1 MPGCLN
7 TMSKIIIDVT
17 QLVHWS
23 GKLTG
28 IPRVMYELAT
38 RFAREQNEDIVFAT
52 WVKDIQE
59 MCEVDFAATMAQR
72 GNGIVYR
79 KKGEPWPPAQQV
91 KLSAQAAPA
100 TAAAGKRPV
109 TLKRVV
115 KYGLRKA
122 GKVAPGLAGKLEQQG
137 KQIVLN
143 SYHTVDF
150 REGDILFIPWG
161 EWWDPNFI
169 QRLKDWQKAGTRLA
183 PVIHDIGPM
192 VAPQFSGHSTDSLAE
207 YTRNIVPIAEL
218 TIVVSKNTKKDL
230 TAWLATQHLEAPRI
244 EVFRLGEDFEF
255 SSKPKKP
262 VDPLFVSSGL
272 KGNDFIMCM
281 GTVELKKN
289 QTLLYYVYKLARARG
304 IQLPKLLI
312 VGRRGWKMDVT
323 LDMIAEDPEV
333 SQDILGL
340 HDISDEELMWLYDN
354 CKFTVLPSFYE
365 GWGIPVAESL
375 AHGVPCICSN
385 TSSMTEI
392 APGLTDHFSPYSTDE
407 CLAAIQRLLDPK
419 EYKAAQARV
428 KKYKQTSWDDSYKQV
443 KMYLETL

>member
-1 MPGCLN
+1 
-7 TMSKIIIDVT
+7 MSRIIIDVT

-28 IPRVMYELAT
+28 IPRVMYELAV
-38 RFAREQNEDIVFAT
+38 RFSREKNEEIVFAT

-72 GNGIVYR
+72 GNGIAYR
-79 KKGEPWPPAQQV
+79 KKGQAWPVEAS
-91 KLSAQAAPA
+91 SAAAKATSAPA
-100 TAAAGKRPV
+100 PAVTGKRPITV
-109 TLKRVV
+109 KRVV

-122 GKVAPGLAGKLEQQG
+122 GRVAPGLADKLEQRG
-137 KQIVLN
+137 KQMVLN
-143 SYHTVDF
+143 SYQRVEF
-150 REGDILFIPWG
+150 AQGDVLFIPWG
-161 EWWDPNFI
+161 EWWDQNFI
-169 QRLKDWQKAGTRLA
+169 QRLKDWRGRGVRLA

-192 VAPQFSGHSTDSLAE
+192 VAPQFSGHSSESLAD

-218 TIVVSKNTKKDL
+218 TLVVSQNTKKDL
-230 TAWLATQHLEAPRI
+230 TKWLAGQKLEAPRI

-255 SSKPKKP
+255 NSKPKKP
-262 VDPLFVSSGL
+262 VDPLFIKSGL
-272 KGNDFIMCM
+272 KGDDFIMCM

-304 IQLPKLLI
+304 ITLPKLLI

-323 LDMIAEDPEV
+323 LDMIAEDPEI
-333 SQDILGL
+333 SQEILSL

-385 TSSMTEI
+385 TSSMVEI
-392 APGLTDHFSPYSTDE
+392 APGLTEHFSPYSTDE
-407 CLAAIQRLLDPK
+407 CLAAIQHLLEPK
-419 EYKAAQARV
+419 EYRAALVRV

>member
-1 MPGCLN
+1 
-7 TMSKIIIDVT
+7 MSRIIIDVT

-28 IPRVMYELAT
+28 IPRVMYELAV
-38 RFAREQNEDIVFAT
+38 RFSREKNEDIVFAT

-59 MCEVDFAATMAQR
+59 MCEVDFSATMAVR

-79 KKGEPWPPAQQV
+79 KKGEPWPPQAP
-91 KLSAQAAPA
+91 LSARAAAAPA
-100 TAAAGKRPV
+100 AVSADGKRPV
-109 TLKRVV
+109 TVKRIV

-122 GKVAPGLAGKLEQQG
+122 KRVAPGLAGKLEQQG
-137 KQIVLN
+137 KQLVLN
-143 SYHTVDF
+143 SYHRV
-150 REGDILFIPWG
+150 ELGAGDTLFIPWG

-169 QRLKDWQKAGTRLA
+169 QLLKDWHANGMNLA

-192 VAPQFSGHSTDSLAE
+192 VAPQFSGHSTDSLAD

-218 TIVVSKNTKKDL
+218 TLVVSNNTKKDL
-230 TAWLATQHLEAPRI
+230 ISWLAAQNLQAPRI

-262 VDPLFVSSGL
+262 VDPLFTKSGL
-272 KGNDFIMCM
+272 KGNDYIMCM

-289 QTLLYYVYKLARARG
+289 HMLLYYVYKLAKQRG
-304 IQLPKLLI
+304 ITLPKLLI
-312 VGRRGWKMDVT
+312 VGRRGWKTETV
-323 LDMIAEDPEV
+323 LDLIATDTEV
-333 SQDILGL
+333 NQDILAL
-340 HDISDEELMWLYDN
+340 HDISDEELVWLYDH
-354 CKFTVLPSFYE
+354 CKFTVLPSIYE

-375 AHGVPCICSN
+375 AHGVPCVCSN
-385 TSSMTEI
+385 TSSMVEI
-392 APGLTDHFSPYSTDE
+392 APGITQHFSPYSTDE

-419 EYKAAQARV
+419 EYKAAQARA
-428 KKYKQTSWDDSYKQV
+428 KQFKQTSWDDSYKQV